1 MPNGKRVYTD
11 LNCLEQY
18 TYWTYTAGHRG
29 VAALIYLQGEVHNK
43 VRELCWTGDFNY
55 ASALIRL
62 IELNSTSE
70 LLARGGFS
78 RPGSGFG
85 GHGSGPPP
93 AGSAE
98 TRALRREVSALAQQ
112 VNRAKVP
119 RFPDGGKGGGG
130 NIGRGGGG
138 YSGEYRGGGHNGGHG
153 GGGHGG
159 GHDGGGNRYAPATR
173 VHFGP
178 SAGKGGKGGRH

>member
-1 MPNGKRVYTD
+1 M
-11 LNCLEQY
+11 
-18 TYWTYTAGHRG
+18 
-29 VAALIYLQGEVHNK
+29 
-43 VRELCWTGDFNY
+43 
-55 ASALIRL
+55 
-62 IELNSTSE
+62 
-70 LLARGGFS
+70 
-78 RPGSGFG
+78 
-85 GHGSGPPP
+85 
-93 AGSAE
+93 
-98 TRALRREVSALAQQ
+98 
-112 VNRAKVP
+112 NRAKAP